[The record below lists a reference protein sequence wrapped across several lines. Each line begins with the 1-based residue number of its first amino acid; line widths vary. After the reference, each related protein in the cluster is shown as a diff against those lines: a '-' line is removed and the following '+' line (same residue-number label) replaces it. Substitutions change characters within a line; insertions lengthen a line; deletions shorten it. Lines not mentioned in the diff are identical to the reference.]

1 MLNLRS
7 AALLALLAPTVLLAA
22 APVQERA
29 DRFLALV
36 NSAYQ
41 SLSRIESEAQWK
53 AATDVKPEHDAAA
66 EVAGKARAAFNGNP
80 AIIREAKEL
89 LAQRG
94 ELTELQIRQLEKA
107 LLNAAEGLEP
117 AIGAKV

>member
-66 EVAGKARAAFNGNP
+66 EVAGKAPPSTATPPSSVRRRNCSPSAAN
-80 AIIREAKEL
+80 
-89 LAQRG
+89 
-94 ELTELQIRQLEKA
+94 
-107 LLNAAEGLEP
+107 
-117 AIGAKV
+117 